1 MQIWFTGMDPRT
13 KKGYQYEYW
22 WNLNNVWSFANY
34 VESILIYYFEKCII
48 VMTTSME
55 NGYKISR
62 DSVLY
67 LQLFSICKLIL
78 KLEVCLVLL
87 LFSHSVMSKSLQPM
101 SDPWTVAH
109 QGPLFTGLLR
119 QEYWCGLPFPSPGHL
134 PYHPF
139 SNFLWPVQVPLT
151 FKVHSSWKLVLSSDP
166 PGLLLWPPQALGSWT
181 TVFTFS
187 HMPTFWYIL
196 FLSVYRII
204 LMRLWTFQWKDCI
217 LFFWSFSRASTKRHY
232 YLYIINAFWIK
243 PDSY

>member
-134 PYHPF
+134 PYQGIKCASPA
-139 SNFLWPVQVPLT
+139 
-151 FKVHSSWKLVLSSDP
+151 SSDGFSTTEP
-166 PGLLLWPPQALGSWT
+166 PGKPE
-181 TVFTFS
+181 VF
-187 HMPTFWYIL
+187 L
-196 FLSVYRII
+196 QII
-204 LMRLWTFQWKDCI
+204 FKNIRKIFMIQG
-217 LFFWSFSRASTKRHY
+217 
-232 YLYIINAFWIK
+232 
-243 PDSY
+243 